1 MIVHLAASIRKP
13 EADTPYLQLIT
24 ETIHDHGAVLAHNW
38 LDAALLRQKEDATT
52 PDWTSYVEANLEAI
66 KRCDV
71 IIVELTHSSFGQGFL
86 IAAALEHKKP
96 ILAVSRGKVKSHTA
110 SGLADS
116 LFTYKKYTTAD
127 NLSAIVSSFLD
138 KNTIHTKDLRF
149 NMFLTRATFKYLEDT
164 SRETGK
170 SRSEIIRELVK
181 QKADKDAHHA

>member
-1 MIVHLAASIRKP
+1 MIVHLTASIRKP
-13 EADTPYLQLIT
+13 ETDAPYLQLIT

-38 LDAALLRQKEDATT
+38 LDDALSRNKNDS
-52 PDWTSYVEANLEAI
+52 PSNWTAYVEENLEAI

-71 IIVELTHSSFGQGFL
+71 VIVELTYSSFGSGFL

-116 LFTYKKYTTAD
+116 LFTYKKYTTTDSLASIID
-127 NLSAIVSSFLD
+127 SFLD

>member
-13 EADTPYLQLIT
+13 EADAPYLQRIT

-38 LDAALLRQKEDATT
+38 LDDALSQKKEGISPPNWT
-52 PDWTSYVEANLEAI
+52 PYVEANLEAI

-71 IIVELTHSSFGQGFL
+71 VIVELTYSSFGQGFL
-86 IAAALEHKKP
+86 IAAALQHKKP

-110 SGLADS
+110 SGIVDS
-116 LFTYKKYTTAD
+116 LFTYKKYTTPD
-127 NLSAIVSSFLD
+127 SLTSIVNSFLD

-181 QKADKDAHHA
+181 QKADKDTHHA